1 MDSIIPEKTTTKTA
15 SPLPKSSN
23 SSSKEDTE
31 YPQTDPLPICL
42 RVWSMPVGLT
52 MSEYIHL
59 MHERIE
65 TTREIKRRSKAKMKA
80 KHGNKFVPVEIKR
93 QRKREAMRRYRFK
106 IAQQK
111 KALKRWNPK
120 FR

>member
-1 MDSIIPEKTTTKTA
+1 
-15 SPLPKSSN
+15 
-23 SSSKEDTE
+23 
-31 YPQTDPLPICL
+31 
-42 RVWSMPVGLT
+42 MPVGLSFT
-52 MSEYIHL
+52 QYIEL
-59 MHERIE
+59 VDERIE
-65 TTREIKRRSKAKMKA
+65 TTREIKRRSYAKMKA
-80 KHGNKFVPVEIKR
+80 KRGKKFVSVEIRR

>member
-1 MDSIIPEKTTTKTA
+1 
-15 SPLPKSSN
+15 
-23 SSSKEDTE
+23 
-31 YPQTDPLPICL
+31 
-42 RVWSMPVGLT
+42 MPVGLT
-52 MSEYIHL
+52 MSEYVHL

-80 KHGNKFVPVEIKR
+80 KRGKKFVSVEIRR
-93 QRKREAMRRYRFK
+93 QRKREAMRRYRAK

>member
-1 MDSIIPEKTTTKTA
+1 
-15 SPLPKSSN
+15 
-23 SSSKEDTE
+23 
-31 YPQTDPLPICL
+31 
-42 RVWSMPVGLT
+42 MPVGLSFT
-52 MSEYIHL
+52 QYIEL
-59 MHERIE
+59 AHERIE
-65 TTREIKRRSKAKMKA
+65 TTREIKRRSYAKMKA
-80 KHGNKFVPVEIKR
+80 KRGKKFVSVEIRR